1 MNAKMKVLSLAL
13 VGMFGYV
20 GGAIAACPAGPAV
33 ADGGAWTSKAVT
45 LGTMAIVTPGEA
57 GSECRLATAL
67 NQNSALIAKSQVRD
81 DTPNAETRYRA
92 RFYIDTTEVT
102 GLTALRSVQVYVLNG
117 TSAPSGAGQSLL
129 RANLFKL
136 GTVANLRLTL
146 ADTSQAGNIR
156 TVDVPL
162 AVESG
167 KNRFEFDLG
176 TGSAAQFRYW
186 MSTAAAATSD
196 ASPTGTITGINNQ
209 GWGGADSTLLGLGGA
224 SNGYRQAYGA
234 SNHIYF
240 DQFDSRRQ
248 TFIGQ

>member
-1 MNAKMKVLSLAL
+1 MNTKMKVLSLAV
-13 VGMFGYV
+13 VGLFGFA
-20 GGAIAACPAGPAV
+20 GATMAACPAGPAI
-33 ADGGAWTSKAVT
+33 ADGGAWTSKTVT
-45 LGTMAIVTPGEA
+45 LGTMSIVTPGDA
-57 GSECRLATAL
+57 GTECRLATAL

-81 DTPNAETRYRA
+81 DTPNAEVRYRA

-117 TSAPSGAGQSLL
+117 TVAPAGAGQSLL

-136 GTVANLRLTL
+136 GSVANFRVIL
-146 ADTSQAGNIR
+146 ADASQSGNTR
-156 TVDVPL
+156 TIDIPL

-176 TGSAAQFRYW
+176 TGSAADFRYW
-186 MSTAAAATSD
+186 MSTDTGATSD
-196 ASPTGTITGINNQ
+196 ASPTGSVTGINNQ
-209 GWGGADSTLLGLGGA
+209 AWGGADSTLLGLAGA

-234 SNHIYF
+234 ANHIYF